1 MRLANRVPR
10 PRLAVES
17 LERRDNPAGTVT
29 ATLSG
34 TTLTLTG
41 DDADN
46 DIVIRQTGP
55 TAFTVLGNDTTIA
68 GGLTFPAFDLG
79 DGDNQLSLVT
89 DGRIDLGGLTVLAGD
104 GQDHVTVAGGAGT
117 NSRVA
122 GNV

>member
-68 GGLTFPAFDLG
+68 GGLTFPAFNLAALKVVMKDGNDAVAIDAAAPFTLSGLASFDLG
-79 DGDNQLSLVT
+79 DGD
-89 DGRIDLGGLTVLAGD
+89 
-104 GQDHVTVAGGAGT
+104 
-117 NSRVA
+117 
-122 GNV
+122 